1 MRKMVLLAAMVA
13 LAALMLAAAP
23 ALANDHNDRDR
34 GDKDRNHENR
44 NHDNNDNNDFGDFI
58 DEFCED
64 SDGDLICD
72 FDEFCEDIDGDF
84 ICDLD
89 EFCEDFDGDFFC
101 DDDEDDFLDGF
112 GDFADEVFQT
122 AGQQAE
128 SGDVDQS
135 FDVSGSGANSN
146 QCVGT
151 QGVANTG
158 NAQISLNIL
167 NLGGEIDDFELEDLE
182 SSLTVSPTN
191 TTTCDQE
198 VNQAATAY
206 GGYDYGGGYYY
217 W

>member
-1 MRKMVLLAAMVA
+1 MRKMVMLAALVA

-23 ALANDHNDRDR
+23 ALADDNDRND
-34 GDKDRNHENR
+34 GDNNR
-44 NHDNNDNNDFGDFI
+44 NEDNRDFGDFI

-64 SDGDLICD
+64 SDGDFVCD
-72 FDEFCEDIDGDF
+72 FDEFCEDLDGNL

-101 DDDEDDFLDGF
+101 DEEEDFVDDF
-112 GDFADEVFQT
+112 GDFADELFQT
-122 AGQQAE
+122 SEQEAE

-146 QCVGT
+146 QCVGA

-158 NAQISLNIL
+158 NAQNTINIL
-167 NLGGEIDDFELEDLE
+167 NLGGDIDDLELDELE
-182 SSLTVSPTN
+182 SSLTVDPTN

-198 VNQAATAY
+198 VNQAATAF
-206 GGYDYGGGYYY
+206 GGYDYGGGGYYSY
-217 W
+217 Y